1 MTSPIPSPDD
11 VAAQTE
17 VWEDLKRL
25 SPQAYAQAVIN
36 IENRVG
42 EGR

>member
-1 MTSPIPSPDD
+1 MNSVIPEPHD
-11 VAAQTE
+11 VAGQTQ

-25 SPQAYAQAVIN
+25 SPKAYVQAVIN

-42 EGR
+42 EAR

>member
-1 MTSPIPSPDD
+1 MTSPIPASSD

-25 SPQAYAQAVIN
+25 SPRAYAQAVLN

-42 EGR
+42 EAQ